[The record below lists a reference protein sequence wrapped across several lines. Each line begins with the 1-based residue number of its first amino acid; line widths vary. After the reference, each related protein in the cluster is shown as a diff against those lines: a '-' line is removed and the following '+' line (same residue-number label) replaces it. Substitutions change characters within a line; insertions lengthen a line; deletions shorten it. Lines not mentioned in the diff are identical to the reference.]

1 MNNVASILRAQG
13 VPFTSPTAALRHL
26 KVAEQDSS
34 LDEYNGLLA
43 GLIGR
48 EPDLESQAQAKYI
61 YLYFVTNVV
70 RLDGAPNIDIDSLYN
85 ESVDQAE
92 KFRKKN
98 PWLDKAPLVVET
110 KRRPR
115 GLRPSRARARGH
127 QGLPHTSKAV

>member
-48 EPDLESQAQAKYI
+48 ESDLESQAQAKYT

-85 ESVDQAE
+85 ESVGQAD
-92 KFRKKN
+92 KFIKKN
-98 PWLDKAPLVVET
+98 PWLDKA
-110 KRRPR
+110 RS
-115 GLRPSRARARGH
+115 GNQAGGAARNIIDNQASAGTTLIGAQD
-127 QGLPHTSKAV
+127 QG

>member
-1 MNNVASILRAQG
+1 

-34 LDEYNGLLA
+34 LDQYNGLLA

-48 EPDLESQAQAKYI
+48 EPDLENQAEAKYT

-92 KFRKKN
+92 KFRKKILG
-98 PWLDKAPLVVET
+98 WIKPLC
-110 KRRPR
+110 PAQDP
-115 GLRPSRARARGH
+115 LSRARPCRARPL
-127 QGLPHTSKAV
+127 QRRALERR